1 MNLNK
6 NEYLTLNHL
15 SEDKELN
22 KAPAGLTDA
31 QYSVA
36 LKSLKAKGMV
46 LAEFEEGGGVVDARI
61 RLSGQA
67 ALDDYKDVEDHI
79 IRMLIRREKLT
90 EQQYILLK
98 VARDNG
104 RIVNVFGISG
114 DVYKKQ
120 IWAPLYNLGY
130 LIKDQEKNE
139 IVISPIGN
147 RLLGVI
153 DKELAFEI
161 TDKNQDANTGSQE
174 NDSSHIAENG
184 DFPNKELIEDLKKL
198 FYNDIDAA
206 KDFIIKIASTNKNP
220 EKARIAAE
228 YVNNKKISDLSCKKD
243 LWEILHN
250 HGLYEPSLN
259 NWCKSINQYL
269 KTK

>member
-6 NEYLTLNHL
+6 NEYLTLKHL
-15 SEDKELN
+15 SEDKELD
-22 KAPAGLTDA
+22 KAPVGLTDA

-67 ALDDYKDVEDHI
+67 ELDDYKDEEEHI

-90 EQQYILLK
+90 ELQYRLLK
-98 VARDNG
+98 AARDNG
-104 RIVNVFGISG
+104 RIVNIFGISR

-120 IWAPLYNLGY
+120 IWAPLYNQGY

-147 RLLGVI
+147 HLLGVI

-161 TDKNQDANTGSQE
+161 TAKNQDVNTVSQE

-184 DFPNKELIEDLKKL
+184 DLPNNELAEDLKKL

-206 KDFIIKIASTNKNP
+206 KDFIIKITSTNKNP

-228 YVNNKKISDLSCKKD
+228 FVNNKKLSDLSCRKD
-243 LWEILHN
+243 LWSILKKHK
-250 HGLYEPSLN
+250 LYNASSS
-259 NWCKSINQYL
+259 NWRRAISTYL
-269 KTK
+269 K